1 MKRSAIL
8 FDIDGTL
15 LYAQGVGRSSF
26 DRAFLQAYGVQYPDI
41 KAISFVGATDIG
53 VIRSMANQCGV
64 QTSAAREEYF
74 FFLLGKYL
82 DVAMAEKPPK
92 VFPGVADLLNALAAR
107 GDVLGLVTGNVRGT
121 AWCKVRHGGL
131 DAAFSFGGYGDE
143 SNERADIARAA
154 IGRCPKDAVPR
165 LLVGDTPRDVQ
176 AAHDVGLPALAVATG
191 WVTADDL
198 AKAGAD
204 AVLKDFSDT
213 QKALAVIDGLLQ
225 GGMAAGLSAEQG
237 EMRSPAW
244 VPAQGLGN

>member
-1 MKRSAIL
+1 MKRLAIL

-53 VIRSMANQCGV
+53 VIRSMAEQCGV
-64 QTSAAREEYF
+64 ATTAAKEEHF

-82 DVAMAEKPPK
+82 DESMTEKPPK
-92 VFPGVADLLNALAAR
+92 VFTGVAGLLDALTAR

-131 DAAFSFGGYGDE
+131 DAKFSFGGYGDE
-143 SNERADIARAA
+143 SDERADIARAA
-154 IGRCPKDAVPR
+154 MARCPADAEPG

-191 WVTADDL
+191 WVSVEDL

-204 AVLKDFSDT
+204 AVLSDFSD
-213 QKALAVIDGLLQ
+213 
-225 GGMAAGLSAEQG
+225 MAAALRTIDSLSTMKNRGA
-237 EMRSPAW
+237 R
-244 VPAQGLGN
+244 